1 MNIITSGAASA
12 AATSLAP
19 ADRTGRA
26 GKILLAGYQLLPFL
40 ERGQVI
46 GAADLRTIL
55 MNAFGGSDAEGF
67 WAWKDAYEAT
77 EVAQVLFLR
86 KFGAAIFARANAP
99 RAALAMLNKVVG
111 LIPTHTRRSE
121 ESQQLQQFSTP
132 LPLGLIA
139 ARAAG
144 IMADD
149 TVLEPSAG
157 TGLMAIFGE
166 LAHARLSLNEYA
178 AVRRSLLEQLFSN
191 SAVSQ
196 HDAAHIDDYLDSSV
210 RPTVVLMNPPFSAG
224 VHVEGRMADAAW
236 RHLASAFARLAP
248 GGRLVAITGSSL
260 SPDNPKWRDA
270 FVRLQE
276 RGTVRF
282 SAAIDGSVYARHGT
296 TMETRLTVID
306 KIAAA
311 DPTSLIASHGV
322 ASDLE
327 TLLSWIS
334 GLPPR
339 PPSTAPNSIG
349 ALSNGVLRARAAK
362 MAARKAA
369 DTLRPAAVI
378 TPASRTSPT
387 VHEQRPIS
395 PPAVQVDEEVV
406 ALDYELRDAA
416 PNVRVDVAD
425 GIYEPYRLQAIHIP
439 DAKPHPDKLVESVAM
454 ASVAP
459 PKPAYRPKLPK
470 RIITGGDLSDAQLES
485 VIYAGEAHS
494 GYLAGHWSVDA
505 TFDNL
510 KAVAPEAE
518 GAVRFRR
525 GWFLGDGT
533 GAGKGRQAAGIILDN
548 WLQGRRRHLW
558 ISKSETLIEEAQRDW
573 SALGQEKLL
582 VTPLSR
588 FRQGKP
594 IKLDEGI
601 LFVTFATL
609 RTDER
614 EGKRSRVQQIV
625 DWLGQEAGRTEGPT
639 GTEGGAAGSGRA
651 ATGKARPF
659 DGVVIFDEGHA
670 MANAAGGK
678 SERGEKAA
686 SQQGR
691 AGLRLQRA
699 LPDARV
705 VYVSATGA
713 SEVESLAY
721 AERLGL
727 WGSADFP
734 FSTRSEFIAAIE
746 DGGVATMEVLAR
758 DLKAMGLYASRSLS
772 FEGVE
777 YDILEHELTEEQ
789 VRIYDSYAEAFQII
803 HNNLNEALEATGIT
817 GATSSAG
824 ATSAGKC
831 TLNKNAKAA
840 ARSAFE
846 SSKQRFFN
854 HLLTSMKTPALIGA
868 TTKDL
873 EEGHA
878 AIVQIISTGQS
889 LTERRLAEIPT
900 EEWGDIQVDV
910 TPREIVAEYLNHSF
924 PTQLFEEYSDGEGNL
939 LSRPV
944 YTADGNPV
952 LCREAVARRDAL
964 LERLGSLPAI
974 PTALDQIVQHFGT
987 EKVAEITGR
996 TRRIVRR
1003 DEGGTIARFAVESRP
1018 GSANLDETRAFM
1030 DDEKPILIFSEAGGT
1045 GRSYHA
1051 DLGTKNQRLRL
1062 HNLLEPGWRAD
1073 VAIQGLGRS
1082 HRTNQ
1087 AQPPRF
1093 RMIATNVKAE
1103 RRFLSTIARRL
1114 DTLGA
1119 ITRGQRQTGG
1129 QGMFRSED
1137 NLESQYARDALRQ
1150 FYKLIHRGGVPGCSL
1165 EKFETITGLSLT
1177 AEEGG
1182 LKDELP
1188 PIHTFL
1194 NRMLALTVAMQ
1205 NLLFDAFEQLLS
1217 ARIEGAIAGGV
1228 YDKGLET
1235 LTADR
1240 MTVKARRLVYSH
1252 PVTGAETHLLT
1263 IERMDR
1269 NRPMML
1275 ADALNLAARDA
1286 RARLMVNGKSGRPA
1300 VQVPTRSVMLDDGS
1314 VQPRVALIRPMDEIR
1329 FEVRQLDETNW
1340 EEADE
1345 KTFSAAWDAEVAAL
1359 PEFSISTMHVVSGLL
1374 LPIWKLLPQDFCR
1387 VYRLETDDGERIV
1400 GRLISSEGLSRL
1412 CRNFGL
1418 DQTEVISAAQIWE
1431 ALLGGTSVV
1440 ALAGNMT
1447 LRRVRVMN
1455 DYRVELNGFTDG
1467 MRDRLRSMGL
1477 FSEMIAWKLRFFIP
1491 TSDEGSA
1498 ILSRLVEWHPI
1509 SDVTG
1514 RA

>member
-1 MNIITSGAASA
+1 MNIAPSHIAN
-12 AATSLAP
+12 ATTNTLLAP
-19 ADRTGRA
+19 ADIASRA
-26 GKILLAGYQLLPFL
+26 DKIFRSGEVLLKSLEHGQL
-40 ERGQVI
+40 I
-46 GAADLRTIL
+46 GAADLRTVL
-55 MNAFGGSDAEGF
+55 TDTFGGSDAEGL
-67 WAWKDAYEAT
+67 WSWKDAYEGT

-86 KFGAAIFARANAP
+86 KFGEAIATRAIAP
-99 RAALAMLNKVVG
+99 QSLLAMLTRVAG

-132 LPLGLIA
+132 VPLAYIA

-144 IMADD
+144 IVADD

-157 TGLMAIFGE
+157 TGLMAIFAE
-166 LAHARLSLNEYA
+166 LARARLSLNEYA
-178 AVRRSLLEQLFSN
+178 PLRHGLLQLLFPG

-196 HDAAHIDDYLDSSV
+196 HDAAQIDDYLDRSI

-224 VHVEGRMADAAW
+224 VHVEGRIADAAW

-248 GGRLVAITGSSL
+248 GGRLVAISGTSL
-260 SPDNPKWRDA
+260 SPDNLTWRDA

-276 RGTVRF
+276 RGTVLF
-282 SAAIDGSVYARHGT
+282 SGAIDGSVYGRHGT

-306 KIAAA
+306 KIASA
-311 DPTSLIASHGV
+311 DPTRLIASHGI
-322 ASDLE
+322 APDLE
-327 TLLSWIS
+327 TLLSWTS
-334 GLPPR
+334 SLPPR
-339 PPSTAPNSIG
+339 SPTSASQSIG
-349 ALSNGVLRARAAK
+349 APFNETACASAAK
-362 MAARKAA
+362 MAARNTS
-369 DTLRPAAVI
+369 TLRHATVSAPIVRPLSATRAPRPV
-378 TPASRTSPT
+378 SSLSP
-387 VHEQRPIS
+387 R
-395 PPAVQVDEEVV
+395 VDDVV
-406 ALDYELRDAA
+406 VELSYELCDAA
-416 PNVRVDVAD
+416 ATTRCDVTE
-425 GIYEPYRLQAIHIP
+425 GIYEPYRLQAIRIP

-459 PKPAYRPKLPK
+459 PKPSYRPHLPK
-470 RIITGGDLSDAQLES
+470 CVITSGDLSDAQLES

-505 TFDNL
+505 SYDNL
-510 KAVAPEAE
+510 KAVKPEDE
-518 GAVRFRR
+518 GSVQFRR

-548 WLQGRRRHLW
+548 WLKGRRRHLW
-558 ISKSETLIEEAQRDW
+558 ISKSETLIEDAQRDW

-625 DWLGQEAGRTEGPT
+625 DWLGGD
-639 GTEGGAAGSGRA
+639 
-651 ATGKARPF
+651 F
-659 DGVVIFDEGHA
+659 DGAIVFDEGHS

-713 SEVESLAY
+713 SEVESLGY

-727 WGSADFP
+727 WGGTDFP

-789 VRIYDSYAEAFQII
+789 VRIYDSYAEAFQVI
-803 HNNLNEALEATGIT
+803 HNNLNAALEASGI
-817 GATSSAG
+817 SSSKG
-824 ATSAGKC
+824 

-854 HLLTSMKTPALIGA
+854 HLLTSMKTPALIDA
-868 TTKDL
+868 TTRDVA
-873 EEGHA
+873 EGHA

-924 PTQLFEEYSDGEGNL
+924 PTQLFEEYSDTEGNL

-944 YTADGNPV
+944 YDADGNPV
-952 LCREAVARRDAL
+952 MCREAVARRDAL

-974 PTALDQIVQHFGT
+974 PTALDQIVQHFGST
-987 EKVAEITGR
+987 QVAEITGR

-1003 DEGGTIARFAVESRP
+1003 NDGGPIDRFTVESRP

-1051 DLGTKNQRLRL
+1051 DLGAKNQRLRL
-1062 HNLLEPGWRAD
+1062 HNLLEAGWRAD

-1150 FYKLIHRGGVPGCSL
+1150 FYKLIYSGGVVGCSL
-1165 EKFETITGLSLT
+1165 EKFEAITGLSLS

-1194 NRMLALTVAMQ
+1194 NRMLALTIEMQ
-1205 NLLFDAFEQLLS
+1205 NLLFDAFEQLLA
-1217 ARIEGAIAGGV
+1217 ARIEGAIAAGV

-1235 LTADR
+1235 LVADR
-1240 MTVKARRLVYSH
+1240 MTVKERRLVYTH
-1252 PVTGAETHLLT
+1252 PVTGAQSHLLT

-1269 NRPMML
+1269 NQPMQI
-1275 ADALNLAARDA
+1275 ADALELVQRDP
-1286 RARLMVNGKSGRPA
+1286 RAKLMINGKSGRAA
-1300 VQVPTRSVMLDDGS
+1300 VQIPTRSIMLDDGS

-1329 FEVRQLDETNW
+1329 FELRQLEETNW
-1340 EEADE
+1340 EEVDE
-1345 KTFSAAWDAEVAAL
+1345 QGFSAAWSSEVADL
-1359 PEFSISTMHVVSGLL
+1359 PEFSISTMDVVSGLL
-1374 LPIWKLLPQDFCR
+1374 LPIWKLLPQDYCR
-1387 VYRLETDDGERIV
+1387 VYRLETDEGERIV

-1418 DQTEVISAAQIWE
+1418 EQTEVVSVEEVWQLLLSGSA
-1431 ALLGGTSVV
+1431 VV

-1455 DYRVELNGFTDG
+1455 DYRIELAGFTDG
-1467 MRDRLRSMGL
+1467 MRERLRSIGL
-1477 FSEMIAWKLRFFIP
+1477 FSEMIAWKVRFFIP
-1491 TSDEGSA
+1491 ASNDGQA
-1498 ILSRLVEWHPI
+1498 VLSRLIERHRI
-1509 SDVTG
+1509 IDVAG
-1514 RA
+1514 RS

>member
-1 MNIITSGAASA
+1 MNLITSGAANA

-19 ADRTGRA
+19 ADHTGRA
-26 GKILLAGYQLLPFL
+26 GKILLAGHQLLPFL
-40 ERGQVI
+40 ERGQAI
-46 GAADLRTIL
+46 GAADLRAIL
-55 MNAFGGSDAEGF
+55 TNAFGGSDAEGF

-86 KFGAAIFARANAP
+86 KFGAAISARANAP
-99 RAALAMLNKVVG
+99 QAALAMLNKIVG
-111 LIPTHTRRSE
+111 LVPTHTRRSE

-132 LPLGLIA
+132 LPLGFIA

-144 IMADD
+144 IMAVD

-157 TGLMAIFGE
+157 TGLMAIFAE
-166 LAHARLSLNEYA
+166 LAHARLSLNEYTP
-178 AVRRSLLEQLFSN
+178 VRRGLLVHLFSG

-196 HDAAHIDDYLDSSV
+196 HDAARIDDYLDRSV

-224 VHVEGRMADAAW
+224 VHVEGRMPDTAW

-270 FVRLQE
+270 FVRLQD
-276 RGTVRF
+276 RGTVLF

-306 KIAAA
+306 KIAAT
-311 DPTSLIASHGV
+311 DPTSLISSHGV
-322 ASDLE
+322 APDLE

-339 PPSTAPNSIG
+339 SPSTAPNLIG
-349 ALSNGVLRARAAK
+349 GPLSNGVLRACAAK

-378 TPASRTSPT
+378 APASRTSPA
-387 VHEQRPIS
+387 VRAQRPVS
-395 PPAVQVDEEVV
+395 PPVAHVDDEVI

-416 PNVRVDVAD
+416 PSVRVDVAD

-439 DAKPHPDKLVESVAM
+439 GAKPHPDKLVESVAM

-459 PKPAYRPKLPK
+459 PKPTYRPHLPR

-510 KAVAPEAE
+510 KAVAPETE

-558 ISKSETLIEEAQRDW
+558 ISKSETLIEDAQRDW

-625 DWLGQEAGRTEGPT
+625 DWLGED
-639 GTEGGAAGSGRA
+639 S
-651 ATGKARPF
+651 
-659 DGVVIFDEGHA
+659 DGVIIFDEGHA

-772 FEGVE
+772 FDGVE
-777 YDILEHELTEEQ
+777 YDILEHELTAEQ

-803 HNNLNEALEATGIT
+803 HNNLTEALEATGIVSNST
-817 GATSSAG
+817 TR
-824 ATSAGKC
+824 
-831 TLNKNAKAA
+831 NKNAKAA

-868 TTKDL
+868 ISKDV
-873 EEGHA
+873 EAGHA

-910 TPREIVAEYLNHSF
+910 TPREIVAEYLSHSF
-924 PTQLFEEYSDGEGNL
+924 PTQLFEEYSDAEGNL

-944 YTADGNPV
+944 YDADGNPV

-964 LERLGSLPAI
+964 LERLGSLPAV
-974 PTALDQIVQHFGT
+974 PTALDQIVQQFGSRQ
-987 EKVAEITGR
+987 VAEITGR

-1003 DEGGTIARFAVESRP
+1003 DDGGTIARFAVESRP

-1051 DLGTKNQRLRL
+1051 DLGAKNQRLRL
-1062 HNLLEPGWRAD
+1062 HNLLEAGWRAD

-1087 AQPPRF
+1087 TQPPLF

-1165 EKFETITGLSLT
+1165 EKFETITGLSLA

-1205 NLLFDAFEQLLS
+1205 NLLFDAFEQLLA
-1217 ARIEGAIAGGV
+1217 ARIEGAIAAGV

-1240 MTVKARRLVYSH
+1240 MTVKARQLVYTH

-1275 ADALNLAARDA
+1275 ADALAIPARDP

-1314 VQPRVALIRPMDEIR
+1314 VEPRVALIRPMDEIR
-1329 FEVRQLDETNW
+1329 FELRQLAETNW
-1340 EEADE
+1340 EEANE
-1345 KTFSAAWDAEVAAL
+1345 QIFSAAWNAEVANL

-1387 VYRLETDDGERIV
+1387 VYRLETDEGERIV
-1400 GRLISSEGLSRL
+1400 GRLISSEGLALL

-1418 DQTEVISAAQIWE
+1418 DRSEVISAAQIWE
-1431 ALLGGTSVV
+1431 SLLGGSSVV
-1440 ALAGNMT
+1440 GLAGNMT

-1467 MRDRLRSMGL
+1467 MRDRLRSIGL
-1477 FSEMIAWKLRFFIP
+1477 FSELIAWKLRFFIP
-1491 TSDEGSA
+1491 TSEEGSA
-1498 ILSRLVEWHPI
+1498 ILSRLLERHSIV
-1509 SDVTG
+1509 DVTG

>member
-1 MNIITSGAASA
+1 MYMIPSAAANA
-12 AATSLAP
+12 AATSLAL
-19 ADRTGRA
+19 TGRA
-26 GKILLAGYQLLPFL
+26 GKILRAGHSLLPFL
-40 ERGQVI
+40 ERGQAI
-46 GAADLRTIL
+46 RAADLNTIL
-55 MNAFGGSDAEGF
+55 TNAFGGSDAEGS
-67 WAWKDAYEAT
+67 WVWKDAYDAA
-77 EVAQVLFLR
+77 EVAEVLFLR
-86 KFGAAIFARANAP
+86 KFGNTISARAKP
-99 RAALAMLNKVVG
+99 RAALAMLAKVAR
-111 LIPTHTRRSE
+111 LIPTHTRRSV
-121 ESQQLQQFSTP
+121 ESQRLQQFSTP
-132 LPLGLIA
+132 IPLGYVA
-139 ARAAG
+139 ARAAC
-144 IMADD
+144 IAADD
-149 TVLEPSAG
+149 MVLEPSAG
-157 TGLMAIFGE
+157 TGLMAIFAE
-166 LAHARLSLNEYA
+166 LAHARLHLNEYA
-178 AVRRSLLEQLFSN
+178 PARHDLLAQLFLR

-196 HDAAHIDDYLDSSV
+196 HDAAHIDDYLDRSV

-224 VHVEGRMADAAW
+224 VHIEGRMADAAW

-248 GGRLVAITGSSL
+248 GGRAVAITGSGL
-260 SPDNPKWRDA
+260 SPDNLKWRGA

-276 RGTVRF
+276 HGTVLF
-282 SAAIDGSVYARHGT
+282 SAAIEGSIYARHGT

-306 KIAAA
+306 KIANA
-311 DPTSLIASHGV
+311 DPTNLVASHGV
-322 ASDLE
+322 APDLD

-334 GLPPR
+334 SLPPR
-339 PPSTAPNSIG
+339 SHSAAANSIG
-349 ALSNGVLRARAAK
+349 ASSNCPSNTGAAKVAVHQDPDGPGRAAETAPTRRPSHAARAPRAVS
-362 MAARKAA
+362 
-369 DTLRPAAVI
+369 PATAGF
-378 TPASRTSPT
+378 
-387 VHEQRPIS
+387 
-395 PPAVQVDEEVV
+395 EEVV
-406 ALDYELRDAA
+406 ELRYELREAA
-416 PNVRVDVAD
+416 RETPVDVAD
-425 GIYEPYRLQAIHIP
+425 GIYEPYRLQAIDIP
-439 DAKPHPDKLVESVAM
+439 DAKPHPDKLVESIAM

-459 PKPAYRPKLPK
+459 PKPSYRPHLPK
-470 RIITGGDLSDAQLES
+470 LVIASGDLSNAQLES
-485 VIYAGEAHS
+485 VIYAGEAHC
-494 GYLAGHWSVDA
+494 GYLAGHWCVDV
-505 TFDNL
+505 TFDNVI
-510 KAVAPEAE
+510 AATPETE

-548 WLQGRRRHLW
+548 WLKGRRRHLW
-558 ISKSETLIEEAQRDW
+558 ISKSETLLEDAQRDW

-588 FRQGKP
+588 FRQGRP

-609 RTDER
+609 RMDER
-614 EGKRSRVQQIV
+614 EGKGSRLQQIV
-625 DWLGQEAGRTEGPT
+625 DWLSQET
-639 GTEGGAAGSGRA
+639 GN
-651 ATGKARPF
+651 ATTF
-659 DGVVIFDEGHA
+659 DGVIIFDEGHA

-699 LPDARV
+699 LPDARI

-734 FSTRSEFIAAIE
+734 FSTRSEFVAAIE

-772 FEGVE
+772 FEGIE

-789 VRIYDSYAEAFQII
+789 VRIYDSYAEAYQII
-803 HNNLNEALEATGIT
+803 HNNLNVALEASGII
-817 GATSSAG
+817 SSRA
-824 ATSAGKC
+824 
-831 TLNKNAKAA
+831 TLNKKAKAA

-854 HLLTSMKTPALIGA
+854 HLLTSMKTPALIGVID
-868 TTKDL
+868 KDVQ
-873 EEGHA
+873 EGHA

-910 TPREIVAEYLNHSF
+910 TPREIVAEFLHNSF
-924 PTQLFEEYSDGEGNL
+924 PTQLFEEYSDAEGNL

-944 YTADGNPV
+944 YDHDGNPV

-974 PTALDQIVQHFGT
+974 PTALDQIVQRFGT
-987 EKVAEITGR
+987 DRVAEITGR
-996 TRRIVRR
+996 TRRIVKRG
-1003 DEGGTIARFAVESRP
+1003 DGSAIVRFAVESRP

-1051 DLGTKNQRLRL
+1051 DLGAKNQRLRL
-1062 HNLLEPGWRAD
+1062 HNLLEAGWRAD

-1093 RMIATNVKAE
+1093 RMVATNVKAE

-1150 FYKLIHRGGVPGCSL
+1150 FYKLLHRGGIAGCSL
-1165 EKFETITGLSLT
+1165 EKFETITGLSLV

-1194 NRMLALTVAMQ
+1194 NRMLALTIGMQ
-1205 NLLFDAFEQLLS
+1205 NLLFDAFEQLLA
-1217 ARIEGAIAGGV
+1217 ARIEGAIAAGV
-1228 YDKGLET
+1228 FDKGLET
-1235 LTADR
+1235 LVADR
-1240 MTVKARRLVYSH
+1240 MTVKDRSLVYTH
-1252 PVTGAETHLLT
+1252 PVTAAQSHLLT

-1269 NRPMML
+1269 NRPMRL
-1275 ADALNLAARDA
+1275 CEALKLAACDCQA
-1286 RARLMVNGKSGRPA
+1286 KLLINGKSGRSA
-1300 VQVPTRSVMLDDGS
+1300 VQIPTRSVMLDDGS
-1314 VQPRVALIRPMDEIR
+1314 VQARVALIRPLDEIR
-1329 FEVRQLDETNW
+1329 FELRQLEETNW

-1345 KTFSAAWDAEVAAL
+1345 ETFSAAWNTEIARL
-1359 PEFSISTMHVVSGLL
+1359 PEFSISTMHMVCGLL
-1374 LPIWKLLPQDFCR
+1374 LPIWKLLPRDFCR
-1387 VYRLETDDGERIV
+1387 VYRLETDEGERIV
-1400 GRLISSEGLSRL
+1400 GRLISSEALPRI

-1418 DQTEVISAAQIWE
+1418 DRTEVLSTDQVWQS
-1431 ALLGGTSVV
+1431 LLGGSAVV
-1440 ALAGNMT
+1440 GLAGDMT

-1455 DYRVELNGFTDG
+1455 DYRVELTGFTDG
-1467 MRDRLRSMGL
+1467 MSDRLKALGL
-1477 FSEMIAWKLRFFIP
+1477 FSEMIAWKVRFFVP
-1491 TSDEGSA
+1491 TTDEGPA
-1498 ILSRLVEWHPI
+1498 ILARLMARHRVVDVASR
-1509 SDVTG
+1509 
-1514 RA
+1514 A

>member
-1 MNIITSGAASA
+1 MNIVPSRAINATTASP
-12 AATSLAP
+12 AP
-19 ADRTGRA
+19 ADSTSRA
-26 GKILLAGYQLLPFL
+26 GKLFRAGRALLPSL
-40 ERGQVI
+40 ERGQSI
-46 GAADLRTIL
+46 GAADLRTVL
-55 MNAFGGSDAEGF
+55 MNIFGGSDAEGF
-67 WAWKDAYEAT
+67 WSWKDAYEAS

-86 KFGAAIFARANAP
+86 KFGAAITARANAP
-99 RAALAMLNKVVG
+99 QATLAMLTKVAG

-132 LPLGLIA
+132 MPLAYIVS
-139 ARAAG
+139 RAAG

-157 TGLMAIFGE
+157 TGLMAIFAE

-178 AVRRSLLEQLFSN
+178 PVRHGLLEQLFPG
-191 SAVSQ
+191 SALSQ
-196 HDAAHIDDYLDSSV
+196 YDAAHIDDYLDRSI
-210 RPTVVLMNPPFSAG
+210 RPSVVLMNPPFSAG

-260 SPDNPKWRDA
+260 SPDNLKWRNA
-270 FVRLQE
+270 FVRLQD
-276 RGTVRF
+276 RGTVLF
-282 SAAIDGSVYARHGT
+282 SAAIDGSAYARHGT
-296 TMETRLTVID
+296 TTETRLTVID

-311 DPTSLIASHGV
+311 DPTRLIASHGV
-322 ASDLE
+322 APDLE

-339 PPSTAPNSIG
+339 SPSTTSNSIG
-349 ALSNGVLRARAAK
+349 ALSNGTSSAGAAK

-369 DTLRPAAVI
+369 DTLRPAAVAA
-378 TPASRTSPT
+378 P
-387 VHEQRPIS
+387 VGRPLSAARAPRPLSS
-395 PPAVQVDEEVV
+395 PPARVDDV
-406 ALDYELRDAA
+406 AVELSYELRDAA
-416 PNVRVDVAD
+416 AMTRGDVAD
-425 GIYEPYRLQAIHIP
+425 GIYEPYRLQTIHIP
-439 DAKPHPDKLVESVAM
+439 EAKPHPDKLVESVAM

-459 PKPAYRPKLPK
+459 PKPSYRPHLPK
-470 RIITGGDLSDAQLES
+470 RVVTSGDLSDAQLES
-485 VIYAGEAHS
+485 VVYAGEAHT

-505 TFDNL
+505 SFDNL
-510 KAVAPEAE
+510 KAAKSEDE

-548 WLQGRRRHLW
+548 WLKGRRRHLW
-558 ISKSETLIEEAQRDW
+558 ISKSETLIEDAQRDW
-573 SALGQEKLL
+573 AALGQEKLL

-625 DWLGQEAGRTEGPT
+625 DWLGEEAGN
-639 GTEGGAAGSGRA
+639 GGAG
-651 ATGKARPF
+651 TGNAKGF
-659 DGVVIFDEGHA
+659 DGVIVFDEGHS

-727 WGSADFP
+727 WGSTDFP
-734 FSTRSEFIAAIE
+734 FATRSEFIAAIE

-777 YDILEHELTEEQ
+777 YDILEHELTEQQ
-789 VRIYDSYAEAFQII
+789 VRIYDSYAEAFQVI
-803 HNNLNEALEATGIT
+803 HNNLNAALEASGIVSNST
-817 GATSSAG
+817 TR
-824 ATSAGKC
+824 
-831 TLNKNAKAA
+831 NKNAKAA

-854 HLLTSMKTPALIGA
+854 HLLTSMKTPALIDA
-868 TTKDL
+868 TTRDV

-900 EEWGDIQVDV
+900 EDWGDIQVDV

-924 PTQLFEEYSDGEGNL
+924 PTQLFEEYSDAEGNL

-944 YTADGNPV
+944 YGADGNPI
-952 LCREAVARRDAL
+952 LCREAVARRDTL

-974 PTALDQIVQHFGT
+974 PTALDQILQHFGST
-987 EKVAEITGR
+987 RVAEITGR

-1003 DEGGTIARFAVESRP
+1003 DDGGTIDRFTVESRP

-1051 DLGTKNQRLRL
+1051 DLGAKNQRLRF
-1062 HNLLEPGWRAD
+1062 HNLLEAGWRAD

-1087 AQPPRF
+1087 AQPPKF

-1150 FYKLIHRGGVPGCSL
+1150 FYKLIHGGGVAGCSL
-1165 EKFETITGLSLT
+1165 EKFETITGLSLV

-1194 NRMLALTVAMQ
+1194 NRMLALTIAMQ
-1205 NLLFDAFEQLLS
+1205 NLLFDAFEQLLA
-1217 ARIEGAIAGGV
+1217 ARIEGAIAAGV

-1240 MTVKARRLVYSH
+1240 MTVKNRRLVYTH
-1252 PVTGAETHLLT
+1252 PVTGAQSHLLT

-1269 NRPMML
+1269 NQPMQL
-1275 ADALNLAARDA
+1275 SDALNLAARDP
-1286 RARLMVNGKSGRPA
+1286 RAMLKLNGKSGRPA
-1300 VQVPTRSVMLDDGS
+1300 VQVPTRSIMLDDGS
-1314 VQPRVALIRPMDEIR
+1314 VQPRVALVRPMDEIR
-1329 FEVRQLDETNW
+1329 FEVRQLEETNW
-1340 EEADE
+1340 EQADE
-1345 KTFSAAWDAEVAAL
+1345 QSFSAAWSAEVGDI

-1374 LPIWKLLPQDFCR
+1374 LPIWKLLPQDYCR
-1387 VYRLETDDGERIV
+1387 VYRLETDKGERIV

-1418 DQTEVISAAQIWE
+1418 DQTEVITAAQVWQS
-1431 ALLGGTSVV
+1431 LLDGSAVV
-1440 ALAGNMT
+1440 ALADNMT

-1455 DYRVELNGFTDG
+1455 DYRVELAGFTDG
-1467 MRDRLRSMGL
+1467 MRDRLRSIGL
-1477 FSEMIAWKLRFFIP
+1477 FSEMIAWKVRFFIP
-1491 TSDEGSA
+1491 ASDDGQA
-1498 ILSRLVEWHPI
+1498 VLSRLIERHRVV
-1509 SDVTG
+1509 DVAG
-1514 RA
+1514 RG

>member
-1 MNIITSGAASA
+1 MNIAPSRAISA
-12 AATSLAP
+12 NTPSLAP
-19 ADRTGRA
+19 ADSTIRA
-26 GKILLAGYQLLPFL
+26 DKLFRSGETLLKSL
-40 ERGQVI
+40 EHGQPI
-46 GAADLRTIL
+46 GAADLRTVLTDI
-55 MNAFGGSDAEGF
+55 FGGSDAEGF
-67 WAWKDAYEAT
+67 WSWKDAYEAT

-86 KFGAAIFARANAP
+86 KFGAAITARANAP
-99 RAALAMLNKVVG
+99 ETALAMLTRVKG

-132 LPLGLIA
+132 VPLAYVA

-144 IMADD
+144 IVTDD

-157 TGLMAIFGE
+157 TGLVAIFAE

-178 AVRRSLLEQLFSN
+178 PLRHGLLQLLFPG

-196 HDAAHIDDYLDSSV
+196 HDAAHIDDYLDRSI

-224 VHVEGRMADAAW
+224 VHVEGRVADAAW
-236 RHLASAFARLAP
+236 RHLVSAFARLAP

-260 SPDNPKWRDA
+260 SPDSLTWRDA

-276 RGTVRF
+276 RSTVLF

-306 KIAAA
+306 KIAPA
-311 DPTSLIASHGV
+311 DPTHLITSHGIAPDV
-322 ASDLE
+322 E
-327 TLLSWIS
+327 TLLTWMSS
-334 GLPPR
+334 LPPR
-339 PPSTAPNSIG
+339 LPSSVSNSIG
-349 ALSNGVLRARAAK
+349 APFNGTNSARAAK
-362 MAARKAA
+362 MAAR
-369 DTLRPAAVI
+369 DTSTLRPATGSAPIGRPLSAARAPRPVS
-378 TPASRTSPT
+378 ALSPRVDDT
-387 VHEQRPIS
+387 VVELS
-395 PPAVQVDEEVV
+395 
-406 ALDYELRDAA
+406 YELSDAA
-416 PNVRVDVAD
+416 AMTRRDVTE
-425 GIYEPYRLQAIHIP
+425 GIYEPYRLQAISIP

-459 PKPAYRPKLPK
+459 PKPTYRPHLPK
-470 RIITGGDLSDAQLES
+470 RVVTNGDLSDAQLES
-485 VIYAGEAHS
+485 VIYAGEAHT
-494 GYLAGHWSVDA
+494 GYLAGHWSIDA
-505 TFDNL
+505 SFDNL
-510 KAVAPEAE
+510 KAAKLEDD

-548 WLQGRRRHLW
+548 WLKGRRRHLW
-558 ISKSETLIEEAQRDW
+558 ISKSETLIEDAQRDW
-573 SALGQEKLL
+573 AALGQEKLL

-625 DWLGQEAGRTEGPT
+625 DWLGGD
-639 GTEGGAAGSGRA
+639 
-651 ATGKARPF
+651 F
-659 DGVVIFDEGHA
+659 DGAIVFDEGHS

-678 SERGEKAA
+678 SERGDKAA

-727 WGSADFP
+727 WGGTDFP

-777 YDILEHELTEEQ
+777 YDILEHQLSEEQ
-789 VRIYDSYAEAFQII
+789 VRIYDSYAEAFQVI
-803 HNNLNEALEATGIT
+803 HNNLNAALEASGI
-817 GATSSAG
+817 SSSKG
-824 ATSAGKC
+824 

-854 HLLTSMKTPALIGA
+854 HLLTSMKTPALIDA
-868 TTKDL
+868 TTRDVA
-873 EEGHA
+873 EGHA

-924 PTQLFEEYSDGEGNL
+924 PTQLFEEYSDTEGNL

-944 YTADGNPV
+944 YDTDGNPV
-952 LCREAVARRDAL
+952 LCLEAVARQNEL

-974 PTALDQIVQHFGT
+974 PTALDQIIQYFGST
-987 EKVAEITGR
+987 QVAEITGR

-1003 DEGGTIARFAVESRP
+1003 NDGGAIDRFTVESRP

-1051 DLGTKNQRLRL
+1051 DLGAKNQRLRL
-1062 HNLLEPGWRAD
+1062 HNLLEAGWRAD

-1150 FYKLIHRGGVPGCSL
+1150 FYKLIHGGGVVGCSL
-1165 EKFETITGLSLT
+1165 EKFETITGLSLV

-1194 NRMLALTVAMQ
+1194 NRMLALTIDMQ
-1205 NLLFDAFEQLLS
+1205 NLLFDAFEQLLA
-1217 ARIEGAIAGGV
+1217 ARIEGAIAAGV

-1235 LTADR
+1235 LVADR
-1240 MTVKARRLVYSH
+1240 MTVKERRLVYTH
-1252 PVTGAETHLLT
+1252 PVTGAQSHLLT
-1263 IERMDR
+1263 IERLDR
-1269 NRPMML
+1269 NQPMQI
-1275 ADALNLAARDA
+1275 ADALGLVQRDP
-1286 RARLMVNGKSGRPA
+1286 RAKLMINAKSGRPA
-1300 VQVPTRSVMLDDGS
+1300 VQIPTRSIMLDDGS
-1314 VQPRVALIRPMDEIR
+1314 VQPRVALVRPMDEIR
-1329 FEVRQLDETNW
+1329 FELRQFDETNW

-1345 KTFSAAWDAEVAAL
+1345 QSFFAAWSAEVADL
-1359 PEFSISTMHVVSGLL
+1359 PDFSVSTMHVVSGLL
-1374 LPIWKLLPQDFCR
+1374 LPIWKLLPQDYCR
-1387 VYRLETDDGERIV
+1387 VYRLETDEGERIV

-1418 DQTEVISAAQIWE
+1418 EQTEVVSAEEVWQS
-1431 ALLGGTSVV
+1431 LLGGSAVV

-1455 DYRVELNGFTDG
+1455 DYRIELAGFTDG
-1467 MRDRLRSMGL
+1467 MRDKLRSIGL
-1477 FSEMIAWKLRFFIP
+1477 FSEMIAWKVRFFIP
-1491 TSDEGSA
+1491 ASSDGQA
-1498 ILSRLVEWHPI
+1498 VLSRLMELHRVV
-1509 SDVTG
+1509 DVTG
-1514 RA
+1514 RG

>member
-1 MNIITSGAASA
+1 MNAPSSFAMNPFASKPRLPEQRSRAGNIFAAGGALLPLLEAGQSITSAH
-12 AATSLAP
+12 L
-19 ADRTGRA
+19 RA
-26 GKILLAGYQLLPFL
+26 VLTT
-40 ERGQVI
+40 ES
-46 GAADLRTIL
+46 
-55 MNAFGGSDAEGF
+55 GGSDAEGF
-67 WAWKDAYEAT
+67 WSWKDAYEAT

-86 KFGAAIFARANAP
+86 KFGSAISARTKTP
-99 RAALAMLNKVVG
+99 EAALSILTRLAALN
-111 LIPTHTRRSE
+111 PTHTRRSE
-121 ESQQLQQFSTP
+121 ETQRLQQFSTP
-132 LPLGLIA
+132 VELAYVA
-139 ARAAG
+139 ARAAS

-149 TVLEPSAG
+149 VLLEPSAG

-166 LAHARLSLNEYA
+166 LAHARLVLNEYA
-178 AVRRSLLEQLFSN
+178 PVRHSLLEHLFPKTP
-191 SAVSQ
+191 VTH
-196 HDAAHIDDYLDSSV
+196 HDAAHLDDYLDRV
-210 RPTVVLMNPPFSAG
+210 ARPTVVLMNPPFSAA

-236 RHLASAFARLAP
+236 RHLTSAFARLAP

-270 FVRLQE
+270 FVRLHE
-276 RGTVRF
+276 RGTVVF
-282 SAAIDGSVYARHGT
+282 SAAIAGSIFARHGT

-311 DPTSLIASHGV
+311 DPTKLVKSMGV
-322 ASDLE
+322 APDLT

-339 PPSTAPNSIG
+339 SPSTASNSIG
-349 ALSNGVLRARAAK
+349 ALSNGILRACAAK

-369 DTLRPAAVI
+369 ETLRPAAV
-378 TPASRTSPT
+378 AGM
-387 VHEQRPIS
+387 RPHPVLTRRDPHRVS
-395 PPAVQVDEEVV
+395 PPPAPAQEEIIEL
-406 ALDYELRDAA
+406 AYELRDVA
-416 PNVRVDVAD
+416 PSARLDVAD
-425 GIYEPYRLQAIHIP
+425 GIYEPYELRAIRI
-439 DAKPHPDKLVESVAM
+439 AGSRPHPDKLVESVAM

-459 PKPAYRPKLPK
+459 PKPGYRPHLP
-470 RIITGGDLSDAQLES
+470 RNVITTGDLSDAQLES

-494 GYLAGHWSVDA
+494 GRLAGHWKVDA
-505 TFDNL
+505 SFDNL
-510 KAVAPEAE
+510 TAVSPDSE
-518 GAVRFRR
+518 GAVRYRR

-548 WLQGRRRHLW
+548 WLKGRRRHLW
-558 ISKSETLIEEAQRDW
+558 ISKSETLIEDAQRDW

-594 IKLDEGI
+594 IMLDEGI
-601 LFVTFATL
+601 LFCTFATL

-625 DWLGQEAGRTEGPT
+625 DWLGDD
-639 GTEGGAAGSGRA
+639 
-651 ATGKARPF
+651 F
-659 DGVVIFDEGHA
+659 DGVVIFDEGHS

-678 SERGEKAA
+678 SDRGDKAA

-734 FSTRSEFIAAIE
+734 FATRSEFIAAVE

-777 YDILEHELTEEQ
+777 YEILEHALTEEQ
-789 VRIYDSYAEAFQII
+789 VRIYDSYAEAYQVI
-803 HNNLNEALEATGIT
+803 HNRLDQALEACCI
-817 GATSSAG
+817 
-824 ATSAGKC
+824 TSATG

-846 SSKQRFFN
+846 STKQRFFN
-854 HLLTSMKTPALIGA
+854 HLLTSMKTPTLIGTINQDVA
-868 TTKDL
+868 D
-873 EEGHA
+873 GHA
-878 AIVQIISTGQS
+878 AIVQLISTGQS
-889 LTERRLAEIPT
+889 ITERRLAEIPT
-900 EEWGDIQVDV
+900 EEWNDIQVDV
-910 TPREIVAEYLNHSF
+910 TPREIVAEYLMNSF
-924 PTQLFEEYSDGEGNL
+924 PTQLFEEYSDEEGNL

-944 YTADGNPV
+944 YDADGNPI
-952 LCREAVARRDAL
+952 LCREAVARRDEL
-964 LERLGSLPAI
+964 LEKLGSLPAI
-974 PTALDQIVQHFGT
+974 PAALDQIVQHFGT
-987 EKVAEITGR
+987 DTVAEITGR
-996 TRRIVRR
+996 SRRIVRR
-1003 DEGGTIARFAVESRP
+1003 DGDGSFARFAVESRP

-1030 DDEKPILIFSEAGGT
+1030 DDRKPILVFSEAGGT

-1051 DLGTKNQRLRL
+1051 DLGAKNQRQRL
-1062 HNLLEPGWRAD
+1062 HNLLEAGWRAD

-1087 AQPPRF
+1087 AQPPKF
-1093 RMIATNVKAE
+1093 RMVATDVKAE

-1150 FYKLIHRGGVPGCSL
+1150 FYKRIHRGEVSGCSL
-1165 EKFETITGLSLT
+1165 ETFESITGLSLCD
-1177 AEEGG
+1177 EEGG

-1194 NRMLALTVAMQ
+1194 NRMLALTIAMQ
-1205 NLLFDAFEQLLS
+1205 NVLFETFEELLA
-1217 ARIEGAIAGGV
+1217 ARIEGALAAGV

-1240 MTVKARRLVYSH
+1240 MTLKDRKLVYTH
-1252 PVTGAETHLLT
+1252 PVTGAQSHLLT

-1269 NRPMML
+1269 NQPMPL
-1275 ADALNLAARDA
+1275 EDALHLVTRDP
-1286 RARLMVNGKSGRPA
+1286 RAKLMINGKSERAA
-1300 VQVPTRSVMLDDGS
+1300 VMAPTRSIMLDDGS
-1314 VQPRVALIRPMDEIR
+1314 LQPRVALIRPMDELR
-1329 FEVRQLDETNW
+1329 FETRHLEETNW

-1345 KTFSAAWDAEVAAL
+1345 QVFATAWNAEVATV
-1359 PEFSISTMHVVSGLL
+1359 PEFSTSTLHVVSGLL
-1374 LPIWKLLPQDFCR
+1374 LPIWKLLPQDYCR
-1387 VYRLETDDGERIV
+1387 VYRLQTDGGERIV
-1400 GRLISSEGLSRL
+1400 GRVIAPAGLSRL
-1412 CRNFGL
+1412 CNNFGIDRSEVL
-1418 DQTEVISAAQIWE
+1418 DPEQAWRSVIDGSSVIS
-1431 ALLGGTSVV
+1431 
-1440 ALAGNMT
+1440 LAGEMT
-1447 LRRVRVMN
+1447 VRRVRVMN
-1455 DYRVELNGFTDG
+1455 DNRVEVTGFTDG
-1467 MRDRLRSMGL
+1467 MRDWLRSIGL

-1491 TSDEGSA
+1491 VTDEGFA
-1498 ILSRLVEWHPI
+1498 ILSRLVQRHRLLDVI
-1509 SDVTG
+1509 S
-1514 RA
+1514 RH

>member
-1 MNIITSGAASA
+1 MNVISTPAANA
-12 AATSLAP
+12 VATSRVSASR
-19 ADRTGRA
+19 ADS
-26 GKILLAGYQLLPFL
+26 ILNASHELLPFL
-40 ERGQVI
+40 ERGHAI

-67 WAWKDAYEAT
+67 WTWKDAYEAA
-77 EVAQVLFLR
+77 EAAQVLFLR
-86 KFGAAIFARANAP
+86 KFGGAIVARANAP
-99 RAALAMLNKVVG
+99 QAALAMLNKVAG

-121 ESQQLQQFSTP
+121 ESQQFQQFSTP
-132 LPLGLIA
+132 MPLAYVA

-144 IMADD
+144 IMPGDL
-149 TVLEPSAG
+149 VLEPSAG
-157 TGLMAIFGE
+157 TGLMAIFAE
-166 LAHARLSLNEYA
+166 LARARLALNEYA
-178 AVRRSLLEQLFSN
+178 PLRNGLLERLFLGSQ
-191 SAVSQ
+191 VTQ
-196 HDAAHIDDYLDSSV
+196 HDAAHIDDYLDRAV
-210 RPTVVLMNPPFSAG
+210 RPTVVLMNPPFSNG
-224 VHVEGRMADAAW
+224 VHVEGRMTDAAW

-270 FVRLQE
+270 FVRLQG
-276 RGTVRF
+276 RGTVLF
-282 SAAIDGSVYARHGT
+282 SAAIDGSAYARHGT

-311 DPTSLIASHGV
+311 DPEKLVASQGV
-322 ASDLE
+322 APDLE
-327 TLLSWIS
+327 TLLAWIS

-339 PPSTAPNSIG
+339 SPSTAPNSIG
-349 ALSNGVLRARAAK
+349 ALSNGILSVCAAK

-369 DTLRPAAVI
+369 GAMRPAAVMA
-378 TPASRTSPT
+378 PASRPSAAPVPRPVPSPAPR
-387 VHEQRPIS
+387 VG
-395 PPAVQVDEEVV
+395 DEVV
-406 ALDYELRDAA
+406 ELSYELRDVTINA
-416 PNVRVDVAD
+416 RTDVAD
-425 GIYEPYRLQAIHIP
+425 GIYEPYQLQAIRIP
-439 DAKPHPDKLVESVAM
+439 EAKPHPDRLVESVAM

-459 PKPAYRPKLPK
+459 PKPTYRPHLPK
-470 RIITGGDLSDAQLES
+470 RIVTSGDLSDAQLES
-485 VIYAGEAHS
+485 VVYAGEAHS

-505 TFDNL
+505 SFDNL
-510 KAVAPEAE
+510 KAVTPESE

-558 ISKSETLIEEAQRDW
+558 ISKSETLIEDAQRDW
-573 SALGQEKLL
+573 SALGHEKLL

-588 FRQGKP
+588 FRQRKP
-594 IKLDEGI
+594 IKLNEGI

-609 RTDER
+609 RSDER

-625 DWLGQEAGRTEGPT
+625 DWLGRD
-639 GTEGGAAGSGRA
+639 
-651 ATGKARPF
+651 F
-659 DGVVIFDEGHA
+659 DGVIIFDEGHS

-678 SERGEKAA
+678 SDRGEKSA
-686 SQQGR
+686 SQQGS

-727 WGSADFP
+727 WGGADFP
-734 FSTRSEFIAAIE
+734 FTTRSEFIAAIE

-789 VRIYDSYAEAFQII
+789 VRIYDSYAEAYQVI
-803 HNNLNEALEATGIT
+803 HNHLDQALEASGIT
-817 GATSSAG
+817 SSG
-824 ATSAGKC
+824 G

-846 SSKQRFFN
+846 STKQRFFN
-854 HLLTSMKTPALIGA
+854 HLLTSMKTPALMSAIKA
-868 TTKDL
+868 DVA
-873 EEGHA
+873 EGHA

-889 LTERRLAEIPT
+889 LIERRLAEIPT
-900 EEWGDIQVDV
+900 EEWNDIQVDV

-924 PTQLFEEYSDGEGNL
+924 PTQLFEEYSDAEGNL
-939 LSRPV
+939 LSRPI
-944 YTADGNPV
+944 YDADGNPV
-952 LCREAVARRDAL
+952 LCREAVVRRDDL

-974 PTALDQIVQHFGT
+974 PTALDQIVQQFGT
-987 EKVAEITGR
+987 GRVAEITGR

-1003 DEGGTIARFAVESRP
+1003 DDGGTIDRFAVESRP

-1051 DLGTKNQRLRL
+1051 DLGAKNQRLRL
-1062 HNLLEPGWRAD
+1062 HNLLEAGWRAD

-1087 AQPPRF
+1087 AQPPKF
-1093 RMIATNVKAE
+1093 RMVATNVKAE

-1150 FYKLIHRGGVPGCSL
+1150 FYKLVHAGGIEGCSL
-1165 EKFETITGLSLT
+1165 EKFEAITGLSLT
-1177 AEEGG
+1177 SEEGG

-1194 NRMLALTVAMQ
+1194 NRMLALTIAMQ
-1205 NLLFDAFEQLLS
+1205 NLLFDAFEQLLA
-1217 ARIEGAIAGGV
+1217 ARIEGAIAAGV

-1235 LTADR
+1235 LMADR
-1240 MTVKARRLVYSH
+1240 MTVKDRRLVYTH
-1252 PVTGAETHLLT
+1252 PVAGAQSHLLT

-1269 NRPMML
+1269 NRPMLL
-1275 ADALNLAARDA
+1275 ADALSLAARNPHA
-1286 RARLMVNGKSGRPA
+1286 ILMINGKSGRPA

-1314 VQPRVALIRPMDEIR
+1314 IQPRVALIRPMDEIR
-1329 FEVRQLDETNW
+1329 FEVRQLEETNW
-1340 EEADE
+1340 EATDE
-1345 KTFSAAWDAEVAAL
+1345 QSFSTAWEAEVASLA
-1359 PEFSISTMHVVSGLL
+1359 EFSVSTMHVVSGLL
-1374 LPIWKLLPQDFCR
+1374 LPIWKLLPQDYCR
-1387 VYRLETDDGERIV
+1387 VYRLQTDEGERIV
-1400 GRLISSEGLSRL
+1400 GRLVSSEGLTRL

-1418 DQTEVISAAQIWE
+1418 DQTEVVSAAEIWQS
-1431 ALLGGTSVV
+1431 LLGGSAVV

-1455 DYRVELNGFTDG
+1455 DYRVELTGFADG
-1467 MRDRLRSMGL
+1467 MRDKLRSKGL
-1477 FSEMIAWKLRFFIP
+1477 FSEMIAWKVRFFIP
-1491 TSDEGSA
+1491 TSDEGPA
-1498 ILSRLVEWHPI
+1498 ILSRLIERHRIV
-1509 SDVTG
+1509 DVAG
-1514 RA
+1514 RG

>member
-1 MNIITSGAASA
+1 MNIVPSRAISA
-12 AATSLAP
+12 TTASLAP
-19 ADRTGRA
+19 ADSTSRA
-26 GKILLAGYQLLPFL
+26 GKLLRAGHALLPSL
-40 ERGQVI
+40 ERGRPI
-46 GAADLRTIL
+46 GAADLRIMLTDI
-55 MNAFGGSDAEGF
+55 FGGSDAEGF
-67 WAWKDAYEAT
+67 WSWKDAYEAT

-86 KFGAAIFARANAP
+86 KFGAAVTARSKAP
-99 RAALAMLNKVVG
+99 QATLAMLTKVAG

-132 LPLGLIA
+132 MPLA
-139 ARAAG
+139 YVVARAAG

-157 TGLMAIFGE
+157 TGLMAIFAE

-178 AVRRSLLEQLFSN
+178 PVRQGILQQLFSG
-191 SAVSQ
+191 STVSQ
-196 HDAAHIDDYLDSSV
+196 HDAAHIDDYLDRSI

-224 VHVEGRMADAAW
+224 VHVEGRMTEAAW

-260 SPDNPKWRDA
+260 SPDNLKWHDA
-270 FVRLQE
+270 FVRLQD
-276 RGTVRF
+276 RGTVLF
-282 SAAIDGSVYARHGT
+282 SAAIDGSAYARHGT
-296 TMETRLTVID
+296 TTETRLTVID

-311 DPTSLIASHGV
+311 DPTRLIASHGV
-322 ASDLE
+322 AADLE

-339 PPSTAPNSIG
+339 SPSTTSNSIG
-349 ALSNGVLRARAAK
+349 ALSNGILRACAAK
-362 MAARKAA
+362 TAARKAA
-369 DTLRPAAVI
+369 DTLRPAAVAA
-378 TPASRTSPT
+378 P
-387 VHEQRPIS
+387 VERPLSAACAPRLLSS
-395 PPAVQVDEEVV
+395 PPERVDDDVV
-406 ALDYELRDAA
+406 ELSYELRDVAA
-416 PNVRVDVAD
+416 MTRGDVAD

-439 DAKPHPDKLVESVAM
+439 EAKPHPDKLVESVAM

-459 PKPAYRPKLPK
+459 PRPSYRPHLPK
-470 RIITGGDLSDAQLES
+470 RSVTNGDLSDAQLES
-485 VIYAGEAHS
+485 VIYAGEAHT

-505 TFDNL
+505 SFDNL
-510 KAVAPEAE
+510 KAAKPETE

-548 WLQGRRRHLW
+548 WLKGRRRHLW
-558 ISKSETLIEEAQRDW
+558 ISKSETLIEDAQRDW
-573 SALGQEKLL
+573 AALGQEKLL

-601 LFVTFATL
+601 VFVTFATL

-625 DWLGQEAGRTEGPT
+625 DWLGGD
-639 GTEGGAAGSGRA
+639 
-651 ATGKARPF
+651 F
-659 DGVVIFDEGHA
+659 DGAIIFDEGHS

-727 WGSADFP
+727 WGGADFP

-777 YDILEHELTEEQ
+777 YYILEHELTEEQ
-789 VRIYDSYAEAFQII
+789 VRIYDSYAEAFQVI
-803 HNNLNEALEATGIT
+803 HNNLDAALEASGIVSNST
-817 GATSSAG
+817 TR
-824 ATSAGKC
+824 
-831 TLNKNAKAA
+831 NKNAKAA

-854 HLLTSMKTPALIGA
+854 HLLTSMKTPALIDA
-868 TTKDL
+868 TSKDVAN
-873 EEGHA
+873 GHA
-878 AIVQIISTGQS
+878 AIIQIISTGHS

-924 PTQLFEEYSDGEGNL
+924 PTQLFEEYSDAEGNL

-944 YTADGNPV
+944 YDADGNAV
-952 LCREAVARRDAL
+952 LCREAVVRRDAL

-974 PTALDQIVQHFGT
+974 PTALDQIVQRFGST
-987 EKVAEITGR
+987 RVAEITGR
-996 TRRIVRR
+996 TRRIIRR
-1003 DEGGTIARFAVESRP
+1003 DDGGTIDRFAVESRP

-1051 DLGTKNQRLRL
+1051 DLGAKNQRLRM
-1062 HNLLEPGWRAD
+1062 HNLLEAGWRAD

-1150 FYKLIHRGGVPGCSL
+1150 FYKLIHGGGVAGCSL

-1194 NRMLALTVAMQ
+1194 NRMLALTIAMQ
-1205 NLLFDAFEQLLS
+1205 NLLFDAFEQLLA
-1217 ARIEGAIAGGV
+1217 ARIEGAIAAGI

-1240 MTVKARRLVYSH
+1240 MTVTARQLVYTH
-1252 PVTGAETHLLT
+1252 PITGAQSHLLT

-1269 NRPMML
+1269 NTPMPL
-1275 ADALNLAARDA
+1275 VDALGLAVRDP
-1286 RARLMVNGKSGRPA
+1286 RAMLMLNGKSGRPA
-1300 VQVPTRSVMLDDGS
+1300 VQIPTRSVMLDDGS

-1345 KTFSAAWDAEVAAL
+1345 QSFSAAWNAEVADL
-1359 PEFSISTMHVVSGLL
+1359 PEFSISTMHIVSGLL
-1374 LPIWKLLPQDFCR
+1374 LPIWKLLPQDYCR
-1387 VYRLETDDGERIV
+1387 VYRLETDEGERIV
-1400 GRLISSEGLSRL
+1400 GRLVSSEGLSRL

-1418 DQTEVISAAQIWE
+1418 DQTEVITAAQVWQS
-1431 ALLGGTSVV
+1431 LLGGSAVV

-1455 DYRVELNGFTDG
+1455 DYRIELTGFTDG
-1467 MRDRLRSMGL
+1467 MRDRLRSLGL
-1477 FSEMIAWKLRFFIP
+1477 FSEMIAWKVRFFIP
-1491 TSDEGSA
+1491 ASDDGQA
-1498 ILSRLVEWHPI
+1498 VLSRLLERHRIV
-1509 SDVTG
+1509 DVAG
-1514 RA
+1514 RS